1 MSRFPPLHRLLRS
14 LNSCVQPIV
23 AERRSRRSVL
33 KLGLSTAAI
42 TFTAPAVAQACD
54 SEKRNST
61 PEGHRIGVIG
71 AGLAGLTAAYELL
84 RKGIDVTVM
93 EATGRTGGRVQ
104 TAYQPFKNE
113 IYVEDGGEFVD
124 SNHGSIQ
131 DLCRTFA
138 ISLLDLRE
146 DNLTNNLLTQDF
158 VINNIRYSEQQLVEG
173 FRMAAC
179 KIAEDLE
186 LCGEFD
192 TAHARD
198 LDQTSLSSYVSS
210 LPLPNWLATLLVS
223 AYEAEYGLPADR
235 QSSLN
240 LIERI
245 GTDPSKD
252 FEIFGDSDERYKIE
266 GGSSRLISALSEN
279 LAGRIQIHK
288 QLIRLSIKENT
299 VITDFADGTTKVWD
313 RLILAIPFTTL
324 RKVQLNLDMR
334 EAKRQCIEQLCYG
347 NSCKLVLSSR
357 SRPWREVGSSG
368 YLINEVIQNGWDA
381 SQLQSQNVGAGAYTI
396 FLGGQAA
403 EVINQGDH
411 PEIGQ
416 FQTEAVKLLES
427 IYPDARGQIGHSHRV
442 ARWVNNPWAGGSYPS
457 YGIGQWTS
465 FAGIEAEPVG
475 RIHFAGDHTSEK
487 FQGYMN
493 GAVESGIRAA
503 GEVLGTIKQTI
514 KGQD

>member
-1 MSRFPPLHRLLRS
+1 MSRFPPLQRLLRS
-14 LNSCVQPIV
+14 LDSCVRPIV

-33 KLGLSTAAI
+33 NLGLSTAAI
-42 TFTAPAVAQACD
+42 TFAAPAVAQACYSD
-54 SEKRNST
+54 KRNPT
-61 PEGHRIGVIG
+61 AEGNSIGVIG
-71 AGLAGLTAAYELL
+71 AGLAGLTAAHELL
-84 RKGIDVTVM
+84 RKGADVTVM
-93 EATGRTGGRVQ
+93 EANGRTGGRVQ
-104 TAYQPFKNE
+104 TVYKPFKNE
-113 IYVEDGGEFVD
+113 IYLEYGGEFVD
-124 SNHGSIQ
+124 SNHSSIR
-131 DLCRTFA
+131 DLCKKFS
-138 ISLLDLRE
+138 IPLFDLRK
-146 DNLTNNLLTQDF
+146 DNLANNLLAQDYI
-158 VINNIRYSEQQLVEG
+158 INDIRYSDRQVVEG
-173 FRMAAC
+173 FRLGAY

-192 TAHARD
+192 TARARD

-223 AYEAEYGLPADR
+223 AYEAEYGLPSNR

-252 FEIFGDSDERYKIE
+252 FEVFGDSDERYKIA
-266 GGSSRLISALSEN
+266 GGSSTLIRALSES

-288 QLIRLSIKENT
+288 QLIRLSVKGNT
-299 VITDFADGTTKVWD
+299 VVTDFADGTTKTWD

-324 RKVQLNLDMR
+324 RKVQLDLEMR
-334 EAKRQCIEQLCYG
+334 DSKRQCIENLSYG
-347 NSCKLVLSSR
+347 NSCKLILSTR
-357 SRPWREVGSSG
+357 SRPWRKVGSSG
-368 YLINEVIQNGWDA
+368 YLINEVIQNGWDT

-396 FLGGQAA
+396 FLGGEAA
-403 EVINQGDH
+403 EAINQGDL
-411 PEIGQ
+411 PEIGK
-416 FQTEAVKLLES
+416 FQAEAVKLLKS
-427 IYPDARGQIGHSHRV
+427 IYPRARGQIGQSHRV

-465 FAGIEAEPVG
+465 LAGIEAEPVG
-475 RIHFAGDHTSEK
+475 RVHFAGDHTSEK

-514 KGQD
+514 KS